1 MTPSWVTLVC
11 TLVGADYEVSF
22 FRLQTMIFVS
32 WWERSAHAYDLVSR
46 STLISFARV
55 TSRSVLQSRSRAD
68 AVHPVLTKDYPVT
81 RRDESDI
88 TAAELT
94 ALQHELAV
102 DRLLRFDDFAVA
114 ALTTL
119 GLSMPS
125 SCMVFAFHKTST
137 ESYHVPPTWPKAA
150 HRQFEHQFFIILR
163 GLT

>member
-1 MTPSWVTLVC
+1 MSPGGSGALTHMTWC
-11 TLVGADYEVSF
+11 
-22 FRLQTMIFVS
+22 R
-32 WWERSAHAYDLVSR
+32 
-46 STLISFARV
+46 LISSAQV
-55 TSRSVLQSRSRAD
+55 TSRSVLKAGHEPTLSIQ
-68 AVHPVLTKDYPVT
+68 VLTKDYPVT

-88 TAAELT
+88 TAAELA

-102 DRLLRFDDFAVA
+102 DRLLRFDDFPVA

-119 GLSMPS
+119 GVSMPS

-137 ESYHVPPTWPKAA
+137 ESYHVPPTWPKVA